1 VPGLG
6 TTYGRGGAT
15 SAPKDLLN
23 ADAILIMGSNMA
35 ENHPV
40 GFQWVV
46 EAREKGTKVIHID
59 PRFTR
64 TSALSNIWAPLR
76 AGSDIIFLGGLINY
90 TLVNDLYFR
99 DYILHYT
106 NAPVIISED
115 FKDTED
121 LGGIF
126 SGWKDDEKKYDPASW
141 LYDSAETEKHQANSH
156 SSEHAEKEG
165 GHEQEGGNSPPDL
178 DKYNKD
184 DTLQHPRCVFQL
196 LKRHFARYTPEMVEQ
211 YCGISRESFLH
222 AAKTYCEASGPE
234 RTGSICYA
242 VGWTQ
247 HSSGVQTIRCAA
259 ILQLLLGNMG
269 RPGGGI
275 MALRGHASIQGST
288 DIPTLFDILP
298 GYLNMPKFGEES
310 ETLGKFIEKYKART
324 GWWNNFDKYI
334 VSLLKAY
341 YGEAATAENDFGFNW
356 LPRVT
361 GDHSHQGYW
370 LDMMDGKMEGLFVM
384 GQNPAVAG
392 PNSGME
398 RRALAKLKWLVVRE
412 MVETETASFW
422 YDSPE
427 VLRGETRPEDIQ
439 TEIFLMPAAGHAE
452 KDGTF
457 TNTQRLLQW
466 REKAVDPPGDSRS
479 ENGFIFHLGRLLK
492 ERGRKD
498 PRARNAGL
506 NALTWDYPTE
516 GHHEEPVAEK
526 ILQEING
533 YTVADRKLV
542 PGFTAL
548 KSNGST
554 ACGCWI
560 YSGVFPEPG
569 KNRANERDSK
579 DFYGHGWG
587 FAWPSDRRILYN
599 RASAR
604 PDGKPWSERKKLVW
618 WDTEAGKW
626 TGLDVPDFVATKP
639 PDHQPKPGACGDDA
653 LPGDKPFIL
662 HADGLGWIWVPSG
675 LTDGPLPVHYEPLE
689 SPVRNPMHPS
699 RQTNPVANA
708 RSRPGNEYASSPD
721 NRFPHIL
728 TTYRLTEHHTAG
740 GMSRTLSHLAELQPD
755 MFCELSLGL
764 ALELSVLNGEWVTVV
779 TPRGAIEAH
788 ALITPRMKALTIDRK
803 VIQQV
808 GLPFHWGYSGLVKG
822 DIGNDLVAISEEPNV
837 RIMETKGLLCAVL
850 KGNRASNADK
860 LANLLRSSTGK
871 PS

>member
-46 EAREKGTKVIHID
+46 EAREKGTRVIHID

-64 TSALSNIWAPLR
+64 TSALSDIWAPLR

-156 SSEHAEKEG
+156 SSEHSEKEG